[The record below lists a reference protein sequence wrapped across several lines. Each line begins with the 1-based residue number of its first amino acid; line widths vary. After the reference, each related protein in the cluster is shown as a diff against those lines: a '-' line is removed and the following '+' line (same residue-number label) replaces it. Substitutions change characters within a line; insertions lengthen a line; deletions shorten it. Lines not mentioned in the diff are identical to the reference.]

1 MKIAILNDTHFG
13 IRNDS
18 SFFLEHFLNFFEN
31 DFFPYIKENK
41 IKTIFHLGDLLDRR
55 KYINI
60 HTLNQVKKRFIQPL
74 IDLDV
79 SFHMVIGNHDM
90 YFRNTNSISS
100 ANELFTDF
108 DNFNL
113 HDTPYTFEHDGF
125 CVGLVPWICSENKT
139 EIVDYIKNCKC
150 SMLMGHFEL
159 SGYEV
164 MSGVK
169 FKDGMSDNILSRFEN
184 VLSGHFHIRS
194 SQKNVQ
200 YLGTQ
205 YEMTFADVGSQKGF
219 SVLDTKTRDV
229 HFIENNNPIFYILNT
244 KDISSDFDYS
254 KLHNKYIK
262 LVVDKKT
269 PKKDTDF
276 IIVNI
281 EQQSPNEFTVID
293 EIDIG
298 DDIQKTVDLSKDT
311 VTVINEEIDSLEND
325 IDKFKLKT
333 IINEVYTEALNS

>member
-1 MKIAILNDTHFG
+1 MI
-13 IRNDS
+13 
-18 SFFLEHFLNFFEN
+18 FFL
-31 DFFPYIKENK
+31 I
-41 IKTIFHLGDLLDRR
+41 
-55 KYINI
+55 
-60 HTLNQVKKRFIQPL
+60 
-74 IDLDV
+74 
-79 SFHMVIGNHDM
+79 
-90 YFRNTNSISS
+90 
-100 ANELFTDF
+100 
-108 DNFNL
+108 
-113 HDTPYTFEHDGF
+113 
-125 CVGLVPWICSENKT
+125 
-139 EIVDYIKNCKC
+139 
-150 SMLMGHFEL
+150 
-159 SGYEV
+159 
-164 MSGVK
+164 
-169 FKDGMSDNILSRFEN
+169 SRFEN